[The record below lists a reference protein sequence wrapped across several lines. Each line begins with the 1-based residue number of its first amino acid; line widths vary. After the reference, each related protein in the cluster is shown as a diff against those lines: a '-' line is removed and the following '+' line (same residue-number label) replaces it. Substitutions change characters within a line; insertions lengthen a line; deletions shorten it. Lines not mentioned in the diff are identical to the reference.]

1 MNKVILTITYNLPIL
16 TWNVK
21 VYLICFN
28 KTVNNKL
35 SNLSLE
41 NKYKINLKNI
51 NNSYV
56 NNSINIK
63 LFLFYKYMYIY
74 MKSENI
80 FEFI

>member
-21 VYLICFN
+21 VYLIWFN

-35 SNLSLE
+35 LNLSLE

>member
-21 VYLICFN
+21 VYLIWFN

-41 NKYKINLKNI
+41 NKYKII
-51 NNSYV
+51 
-56 NNSINIK
+56 
-63 LFLFYKYMYIY
+63 
-74 MKSENI
+74 
-80 FEFI
+80 